1 MTKWRNSS
9 LCNKLSV
16 TCGKYHV
23 KSQLKCHSERVNIH
37 SHAAFQPFEDEEDT
51 LTTNSVYYWTNVS
64 IATDLY
70 LVYLRIKD
78 CLNLEY
84 RVKIYQKQFR
94 YWSLHWFLILF
105 IVLLFCWQTIWV
117 FYSML
122 SKSSKHVEYVKA
134 HFGQKLVYTQ

>member
-9 LCNKLSV
+9 LWNKLSV

-51 LTTNSVYYWTNVS
+51 LTPNSVNCWTNVS
-64 IATDLY
+64 IASDLY

-84 RVKIYQKQFR
+84 RAKIYQKQFR
-94 YWSLHWFLILF
+94 YWSLHWVLILF

-117 FYSML
+117 FYSMSIFFLNPQNML
-122 SKSSKHVEYVKA
+122 SIWRPIFS
-134 HFGQKLVYTQ
+134 QK